1 MQTHEILLKI
11 KEIAKSK
18 NFNLNLDEKTINQPL
33 RELKID
39 SLDMFSIVVSLE
51 NEFGISFDDEKL
63 MNLKNLADLVLEVK
77 NLLAKKGYSS
87 KVEHL
92 SSK

>member
-77 NLLAKKGYSS
+77 NLLAKKG
-87 KVEHL
+87 V
-92 SSK
+92 

>member
-77 NLLAKKGYSS
+77 NLLAKKRGI
-87 KVEHL
+87 VQR
-92 SSK
+92 

>member
-77 NLLAKKGYSS
+77 NLLAKKGG
-87 KVEHL
+87 V
-92 SSK
+92 